1 MIRRWVHTSIAQQV
15 VVGPAAVGTMRE
27 MTKMLGLR
35 RVLLVTTPGRAG
47 SEGGERVRSAIGRA
61 LVATVDDVSP
71 DVPADAV
78 QQAVRVLRS
87 EPVDGIVSFGGGAAI
102 DTAKALAFFHEH
114 ETGTPAAGFADRPV
128 LPHVA
133 VPTTLAG
140 AAYSATFSMVDP
152 QSRRSTTAGA
162 PTLAPSAVLVDP
174 ELGADLPAELLAGSV
189 ATALAHGVEVLWA
202 PDRTPEAEAVAVGGL
217 RRLAVDAPPALAE
230 PGDIERRSA
239 LVDGAALC
247 GRARQNAGDGLHH
260 VLVQL
265 VAVRAGVP
273 HGAVHAA
280 LLPIT
285 TRFTAEVVPDAERSI
300 RGAFGAG
307 DDQDAGSVLETF
319 LGSLGD
325 RKGLGE
331 LGVGDEVLDV
341 VSRQAGSHRGVQIH
355 PRPVGE
361 GDVRALLEDAW

>member
-15 VVGPAAVGTMRE
+15 VVGPGAVTTMRD
-27 MTKMLGLR
+27 MAKMLGLR
-35 RVLLVTTPGRAG
+35 RVLLVTTAGRAG
-47 SEGGERVRSAIGRA
+47 SQGGERVRSAIGRA
-61 LVATVDDVSP
+61 LVTTVDDVSP
-71 DVPADAV
+71 DVPADVV

-128 LPHVA
+128 LPHIA

-152 QSRRSTTAGA
+152 QTRRSTTAAA

-174 ELGADLPAELLAGSV
+174 ELGADLPADALAGSV

-202 PDRTPEAEAVAVGGL
+202 PDRTPEAMAVAVGGL
-217 RRLAVDAPPALAE
+217 TRLAVAGPPALAE
-230 PGDIERRSA
+230 PGDIERRAA
-239 LVDGAALC
+239 LVDGATLC
-247 GRARQNAGDGLHH
+247 GRARHNAGDGLHH

-265 VAVRAGVP
+265 VAVRAGAS

-280 LLPIT
+280 LLPVT
-285 TRFTAEVVPDAERSI
+285 TRFTAEVVPEAEDSI
-300 RGAFGAG
+300 RAALGAEDG
-307 DDQDAGSVLETF
+307 QDAGTAVEAF
-319 LGSLGD
+319 LDSLGP
-325 RKGLGE
+325 RPGLGD
-331 LGVGDEVLDV
+331 LGVDDAVLDV
-341 VSRQAGSHRGVQIH
+341 VARQAGSHRGVQIH

-361 GDVRALLEDAW
+361 TDVRALLEDAW